1 MNTSCSDLKVEKN
14 RYKKAWG
21 EVGFSLT
28 SAQAYFTRGED
39 VSQVAVSGGELAID
53 FNKNLFQTSLDLYHM
68 QLGGAR
74 FSSSGRLY
82 DGGYFHSRDGRSRTM
97 GAVSLDG
104 DEAGYFFDFF
114 NWDGLVQGITLWD
127 AEK

>member
-1 MNTSCSDLKVEKN
+1 M
-14 RYKKAWG
+14 AI
-21 EVGFSLT
+21 
-28 SAQAYFTRGED
+28 
-39 VSQVAVSGGELAID
+39 SGGELAID
-53 FNKNLFQTSLDLYHM
+53 FNKNLFETSLDLYHM

-127 AEK
+127 AER